1 MHQLLYAS
9 TCVCINLPTNCRILV
24 LGEELPATPSV
35 VKASERS
42 SQHLHYPLFPSLPY
56 IDLILLLIALII
68 ALIPFMLIF
77 INLTNSGQASTSP
90 ATSRLRRRRKSGSLV
105 SVGRFSPVTSVS
117 VEPEKVFSPAHK
129 FDSRMHSGDET
140 STERG
145 REERPAPP
153 KQSEPDFYPLG
164 KAPKG
169 KPSAQA
175 SLPLGK
181 KKVSAYFRFTGYPK
195 KLY

>member
-1 MHQLLYAS
+1 M
-9 TCVCINLPTNCRILV
+9 

-42 SQHLHYPLFPSLPY
+42 SQHLHYHLFPPLPFPHY
-56 IDLILLLIALII
+56 HSHPPHHCPHPQPHPLILT
-68 ALIPFMLIF
+68 F
-77 INLTNSGQASTSP
+77 INLTNSGQASTLP

-105 SVGRFSPVTSVS
+105 SMGGFSPVTSVS
-117 VEPEKVFSPAHK
+117 VEPEKVFSSHK
-129 FDSRMHSGDET
+129 HKIDSRMHSGDET

-181 KKVSAYFRFTGYPK
+181 KKVRAEFRFRTFVRILLKIRIFRRPAQSNHN
-195 KLY
+195 LL